1 MGDKKG
7 QKRDKLTS
15 QGRGETE
22 GEGRGPGGNWVL
34 AGAGKDAC
42 LFQGQRRCSRGEV
55 DVECHHQL
63 GLEVLIN
70 SGTTWLAG
78 AFLKVCP

>member
-22 GEGRGPGGNWVL
+22 GEGRGPGEIGSWREQVKMH
-34 AGAGKDAC
+34 ASSRAKGDAAEE
-42 LFQGQRRCSRGEV
+42 RWTWNV
-55 DVECHHQL
+55 I
-63 GLEVLIN
+63 IN
-70 SGTTWLAG
+70 
-78 AFLKVCP
+78 